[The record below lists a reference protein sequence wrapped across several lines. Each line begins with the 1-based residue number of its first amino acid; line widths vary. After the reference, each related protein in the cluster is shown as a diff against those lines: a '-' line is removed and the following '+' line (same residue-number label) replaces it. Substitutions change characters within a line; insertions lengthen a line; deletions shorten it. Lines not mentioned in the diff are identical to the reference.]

1 MKFSSFVLSAALIVQ
16 QTNAGKCKK
25 YETVYDGSEGNK
37 DMGYK
42 SKNNVTAQAR
52 IDFDVGEIADLFD
65 LETDDDWL
73 LAKDIYENG
82 KNVEEDNVKLSIQ
95 SLSRSLVNL
104 EVDNIPKLLKKYE
117 AYFGTYTYG
126 DEIVSAGFS
135 KGATDMERGNIDL
148 SSFKS
153 DEENV
158 DFGFMGREEVSKK
171 AMQYL
176 ITPMH
181 MHVKLTQASN
191 LVEFDQDA
199 AQLAWDTAV
208 AYFTGTTFKDLV
220 FTLALKRC
228 GEFGTCGT
236 SDTPKCAPANDEI
249 FLQLKN
255 GQKYIGKEKK
265 KKVDEAI
272 DKIID
277 EMLAPLMQGT
287 LRYAYKIGKGLYTP
301 TDGMIPNQMGQKER
315 AEGYMFVVGAL
326 PFVHE
331 CSPSVA
337 AQLYDLMSIPQEIFK
352 IGEGVS
358 NLMED
363 VQKNFA
369 YVSSCTGVT
378 CADIGN
384 MLDPS
389 STEDPVPVVSTCPY
403 PQAPKHCKDKPLNE
417 FTKSGKTNN
426 CAYLNMLENKKR
438 KKYCKKS
445 SIKKACKYTC
455 KKECVCDDIEKSEC
469 KKIYKKKTMKEVVD
483 LCIEEPELQTDCP
496 SACQGWCNKKMRWIE
511 E

>member
-1 MKFSSFVLSAALIVQ
+1 MMKFSSFVLSAALIVQ
-16 QTNAGKCKK
+16 QTNAGACKK
-25 YETVYDGSEGNK
+25 YETVYDGSEGKK

-42 SKNNVTAQAR
+42 SKNNVPAKAM

-65 LETDDDWL
+65 EETDADWL
-73 LAKDIYENG
+73 LAKGIYENG
-82 KNVEEDNVKLSIQ
+82 KNVEEDDVKLSIK
-95 SLSRSLVNL
+95 SLSLALDNL
-104 EVDNIPKLLKKYE
+104 EGDNIPKLLEKYE
-117 AYFGTYTYG
+117 AYFGTRTYG
-126 DEIVSAGFS
+126 NEIVSAGFS
-135 KGATDMERGNIDL
+135 KGATDMDRGNIDL
-148 SSFKS
+148 SSF
-153 DEENV
+153 ELNGENV

-191 LVEFDQDA
+191 LVEFDKEA

-208 AYFTGTTFKDLV
+208 AYFTGTSFKDLV

-228 GEFGTCGT
+228 GEFGTCEG
-236 SDTPKCAPANDEI
+236 KCAPANDQI
-249 FLQLKN
+249 FKQLEKGKKN
-255 GQKYIGKEKK
+255 IGKEKK

-287 LRYAYKIGKGLYTP
+287 LRYAYKIGKGLYEPNGVNIT
-301 TDGMIPNQMGQKER
+301 NQMGQKER

-337 AQLYDLMSIPQEIFK
+337 EQLYDLMSIPKEIFK
-352 IGEGVS
+352 EGEGVS
-358 NLMED
+358 NLDED
-363 VQKNFA
+363 VQKLFA

-378 CADIGN
+378 CADIGD
-384 MLDPS
+384 MLDPKP
-389 STEDPVPVVSTCPY
+389 TDTNDVQVVSTCPY
-403 PQAPKHCKDKPLNE
+403 PQAPKHCEDKPLKE
-417 FTKSGKTNN
+417 FKRKGDKMN
-426 CAYLNMLENKKR
+426 CAYLNMLDNKKR
-438 KKYCKKS
+438 KKYCKKNS
-445 SIKKACKYTC
+445 VKEACKDTC
-455 KKECVCDDIEKSEC
+455 KKKCVCDDIEKSKC
-469 KKIYKKKTMKEVVD
+469 QKIIKKKTMKEVVD
-483 LCIEEPELQTDCP
+483 LCIEKPKLQTDCP

>member
-16 QTNAGKCKK
+16 QTNAGSCKK
-25 YETVYDGSEGNK
+25 YKTVYDGSEGGGK
-37 DMGYK
+37 KKTMGYK

-153 DEENV
+153 DGENV

-191 LVEFDQDA
+191 LIDVDKEA

-228 GEFGTCGT
+228 GEFGTCEG
-236 SDTPKCAPANDEI
+236 KCAPAND
-249 FLQLKN
+249 Q
-255 GQKYIGKEKK
+255 
-265 KKVDEAI
+265 
-272 DKIID
+272 
-277 EMLAPLMQGT
+277 
-287 LRYAYKIGKGLYTP
+287 
-301 TDGMIPNQMGQKER
+301 
-315 AEGYMFVVGAL
+315 
-326 PFVHE
+326 
-331 CSPSVA
+331 
-337 AQLYDLMSIPQEIFK
+337 IFK
-352 IGEGVS
+352 
-358 NLMED
+358 
-363 VQKNFA
+363 Q
-369 YVSSCTGVT
+369 
-378 CADIGN
+378 
-384 MLDPS
+384 
-389 STEDPVPVVSTCPY
+389 
-403 PQAPKHCKDKPLNE
+403 
-417 FTKSGKTNN
+417 
-426 CAYLNMLENKKR
+426 LEKG
-438 KKYCKKS
+438 
-445 SIKKACKYTC
+445 
-455 KKECVCDDIEKSEC
+455 
-469 KKIYKKKTMKEVVD
+469 KKIH
-483 LCIEEPELQTDCP
+483 
-496 SACQGWCNKKMRWIE
+496 W
-511 E
+511 